1 MEEGLKNLPPSVSS
15 NTEKQEEKL
24 DDMTQQNVD
33 NNVVTKNLTNNVTFM
48 DLILDVRRIVFKNLD
63 LGGQYNLSLIWKDM
77 AGDFWR
83 NVDVEKRWSKI
94 KNLED
99 LVYAGVLASAGIIT
113 QVDKLI
119 LSQVDVSS
127 IPVNIINS
135 LAKIVPF
142 IYLTAVRGWRT
153 SMLNDAKCMVL
164 LISDM
169 YLDTVADKRPIKV
182 LDYVWLDNVT
192 GDLEGLVERLTYG
205 PVDQIS
211 IKSLIMKNMDISN
224 VPGPLVNSL
233 LKTIRT
239 EINLLKI
246 SGISSQLMS
255 GINCERLHFADF
267 EFQEDPEDI
276 GLNMSL
282 NIQNLY
288 LVNVSGNL
296 FSLIENIKH
305 CRKLYLSGI
314 ESSLLININM
324 TEVLKDKVEILSLK
338 LGSLPLPDWLQQ
350 YDGDGM
356 CVRVEICVYKD
367 DEADDEAY
375 DESYY
380 ESYDS
385 WAVERGWIVEKK
397 YGWRGRIFSKP
408 E

>member
-314 ESSLLININM
+314 HSSLLTNINM
-324 TEVLKDKVEILSLK
+324 TEVLKDKVESLNLK
-338 LGSLPLPDWLQQ
+338 LGSLPDWLQQ

-356 CVRVEICVYKD
+356 CVQVEIRVYED
-367 DEADDEAY
+367 DE
-375 DESYY
+375 SNY

-385 WAVERGWIVEKK
+385 WAVERGWKVEKE
-397 YGWRGRIFSKP
+397 YGWRGRILSRP

>member
-367 DEADDEAY
+367 DEAY

-380 ESYDS
+380 NSYDS
-385 WAVERGWIVEKK
+385 WAVERGWKVQKE
-397 YGWRGRIFSKP
+397 YGWRERIFSRP